1 MTIAKVLL
9 YKSTLSTIS
18 SILDEARQAE
28 ETRASIVDHLTG
40 SDPKNKK
47 RAMEEIER
55 LKTLE
60 EIRRQTE
67 VALSKYERL
76 ASKSL

>member
-18 SILDEARQAE
+18 SILDEAQEAE
-28 ETRASIVDHLTG
+28 QTRSSIVDHLSGTN
-40 SDPKNKK
+40 NKK
-47 RAMEEIER
+47 RAIEEIER

-60 EIRRQTE
+60 RIRQQTE
-67 VALSKYERL
+67 VALSKYEKL
-76 ASKSL
+76 ASK

>member
-40 SDPKNKK
+40 SDSKNKK

>member
-28 ETRASIVDHLTG
+28 ETRASIVDHLTS
-40 SDPKNKK
+40 SDSKNKK

-67 VALSKYERL
+67 VALSKYEKL

>member
-18 SILDEARQAE
+18 SILDEAQEAE
-28 ETRASIVDHLTG
+28 QTRASIVDHLTG
-40 SDPKNKK
+40 ANSKSKK

-55 LKTLE
+55 LRTLE

-67 VALSKYERL
+67 VALSKYEKL
-76 ASKSL
+76 ASRGL

>member
-18 SILDEARQAE
+18 SILNEAQEAE
-28 ETRASIVDHLTG
+28 QTRASIVEHLSSSNG
-40 SDPKNKK
+40 KSKK

-67 VALSKYERL
+67 VALSKYEKL